1 MQLFRRFPHNSYSLE
16 NNSGR
21 ASVLIKIEV
30 SVQLVTFSNTGP
42 TIAHKIFGTNS
53 GFHVK

>member
-1 MQLFRRFPHNSYSLE
+1 MQLLRRFPHNSYSLE